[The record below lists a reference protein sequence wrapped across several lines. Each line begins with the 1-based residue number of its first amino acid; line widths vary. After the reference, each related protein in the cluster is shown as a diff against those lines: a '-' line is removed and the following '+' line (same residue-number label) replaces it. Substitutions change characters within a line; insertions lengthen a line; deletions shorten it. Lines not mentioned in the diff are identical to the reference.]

1 MAQQL
6 GGGGIVFCK
15 SGKDR
20 TAMHVTFKQ
29 AQFANRFRQQ
39 RFHMDNILDAT
50 LDDATRMRIFGT
62 RLPICEKNVGQALY
76 AFNLLQSKFMPD
88 ALKPPPSTLAGF
100 LKGGRVFGQGG
111 IES

>member
-1 MAQQL
+1 MICFQLSGAHSHLVHRFIHMAL
-6 GGGGIVFCK
+6 
-15 SGKDR
+15 
-20 TAMHVTFKQ
+20 
-29 AQFANRFRQQ
+29 QFANRYRRQRSRQ
-39 RFHMDNILDAT
+39 DDNTDTT
-50 LDDATRMRIFGT
+50 LEDATRMRIYGT

-76 AFNLLQSKFMPD
+76 AFNALQSKFMPE

>member
-1 MAQQL
+1 
-6 GGGGIVFCK
+6 
-15 SGKDR
+15 
-20 TAMHVTFKQ
+20 MHVTFKQ
-29 AQFANRFRQQ
+29 AQFVNRFRQQ
-39 RFHMDNILDAT
+39 KYSNQEILDTT
-50 LDDATRMRIFGT
+50 LEDATRMRIYGT

-76 AFNLLQSKFMPD
+76 AFNSLQSKFMPD